1 MTVHNIFNINKLINT
16 INTSSS
22 TSAVIAGINSL
33 NQTEIFE
40 LIYNNRKIRFR
51 SLDDMKNNIE
61 TILKTNCEL
70 LETITFSNNNVS
82 F

>member
-16 INTSSS
+16 INTSES
-22 TSAVIAGINSL
+22 TSVVIAGINSL
-33 NQTEIFE
+33 DQTKIFE
-40 LIYNNRKIRFR
+40 LIYNNGKIRFR

-61 TILKTNCEL
+61 TILKTNCKL